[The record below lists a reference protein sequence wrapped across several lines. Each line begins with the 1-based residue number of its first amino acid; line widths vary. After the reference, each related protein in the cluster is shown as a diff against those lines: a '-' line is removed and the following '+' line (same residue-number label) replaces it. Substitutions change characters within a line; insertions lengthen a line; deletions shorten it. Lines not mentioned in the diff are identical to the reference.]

1 MVTTTLLVDGML
13 SGTGIRDALEGGY
26 LQPRELNLSPAFS
39 NALAS
44 WVLRYAEMHYAG
56 YKDAAAIAALD
67 KEGMALRD
75 QLEAE
80 RPDHVVGYYSDA
92 LSKRLDS
99 FPHV

>member
-1 MVTTTLLVDGML
+1 
-13 SGTGIRDALEGGY
+13 
-26 LQPRELNLSPAFS
+26 
-39 NALAS
+39 
-44 WVLRYAEMHYAG
+44 MHYAG